1 MNLYDNKEDLKTIIV
16 NASEYFSF
24 VPAIIE
30 KDYYS
35 MMFLK
40 KLIEYDDNIIFK
52 GGTSLSKCHKI
63 ISRYSE
69 DIDLNYNGKVG
80 DSKRKSLKKEIQKIS
95 EEMNMN
101 ISNLDETRSRRD
113 FNRYLINYNQSFNTS
128 ILKESIVVEVAL
140 QIPSFPYVEKECSTY
155 MYDYLKS
162 INRNDIIERYEL
174 KPFIVK
180 VQSLERTFTDK
191 IFAIC
196 DYYLSGKVERNSRH
210 LYDLYKLSEVIDI
223 NSLGLLINE
232 VKEYRK
238 SNPSCLS
245 CKDGVF
251 IKNIIKKIIDEKY
264 YEYDYVN
271 ITSKLI
277 DRNEY
282 AKYSYD
288 IVIQLLENMLNNN
301 QLDEFD
307 KS

>member
-1 MNLYDNKEDLKTIIV
+1 MNLYDNKEDLKTLII
-16 NASEYFSF
+16 NTSEKIGLME
-24 VPAIIE
+24 AIIE
-30 KDYYS
+30 KDFYS

-40 KLIEYDDNIIFK
+40 RLVEYDNNIIFK

-155 MYDYLKS
+155 IYDYLKS

-174 KPFIVK
+174 NPFIVK
-180 VQSLERTFTDK
+180 VQSLERTFIDK

-196 DYYLSGKVERNSRH
+196 DYYLSGKVDRNSRH
-210 LYDLYKLSEVIDI
+210 LYDLYKLSKVIDI
-223 NSLGLLINE
+223 NSISSLIKE
-232 VKEYRK
+232 VRECRK
-238 SNPSCLS
+238 PNPSCLS
-245 CKDGVF
+245 CKDGIS
-251 IKNIIKKIIDEKY
+251 IKEIVNKIIKERY
-264 YEYDYVN
+264 YEDDYIN
-271 ITSKLI
+271 ITSKLV
-277 DRNEY
+277 DQED
-282 AKYSYD
+282 AQKYTYD
-288 IVIQLLENMLNNN
+288 TVIEILESMIENN

>member
-1 MNLYDNKEDLKTIIV
+1 
-16 NASEYFSF
+16 
-24 VPAIIE
+24 
-30 KDYYS
+30 
-35 MMFLK
+35 
-40 KLIEYDDNIIFK
+40 
-52 GGTSLSKCHKI
+52 
-63 ISRYSE
+63 
-69 DIDLNYNGKVG
+69 
-80 DSKRKSLKKEIQKIS
+80 
-95 EEMNMN
+95 MN

-113 FNRYLINYNQSFNTS
+113 FNRYLINYNQAFNTS

-155 MYDYLKS
+155 IYDYLKS

-174 KPFIVK
+174 NPFIVK
-180 VQSLERTFTDK
+180 VQSLERTFVDK

-196 DYYLSGKVERNSRH
+196 DYYLSSKVERNSRH
-210 LYDLYKLSEVIDI
+210 LYDLYKLSEVIDM
-223 NSLGLLINE
+223 NSLGLLISE

-264 YEYDYVN
+264 YEYNYVN

-282 AKYSYD
+282 AKYCYD

-307 KS
+307 KL

>member
-1 MNLYDNKEDLKTIIV
+1 MELLYLNVI
-16 NASEYFSF
+16 
-24 VPAIIE
+24 
-30 KDYYS
+30 
-35 MMFLK
+35 
-40 KLIEYDDNIIFK
+40 KLYLDK
-52 GGTSLSKCHKI
+52 
-63 ISRYSE
+63 E

-155 MYDYLKS
+155 IYDYLKS

-174 KPFIVK
+174 NPFIVK

-223 NSLGLLINE
+223 NSLGLLISE

>member
-1 MNLYDNKEDLKTIIV
+1 MNLYDNKEDLKTIII

-40 KLIEYDDNIIFK
+40 RLVEYDNNIIFK

-140 QIPSFPYVEKECSTY
+140 QIPSFPYVEKECNTY
-155 MYDYLKS
+155 IYDYLKS
-162 INRNDIIERYEL
+162 INRDDIIEKYEL
-174 KPFIVK
+174 YPFVIK
-180 VQSLERTFTDK
+180 VQTLERTFIDK

-223 NSLGLLINE
+223 NSISSLIKE
-232 VKEYRK
+232 VKECRK
-238 SNPSCLS
+238 PNPSCLS
-245 CKDGVF
+245 CKDGIV
-251 IKNIIKKIIDEKY
+251 IKEIISKIIKERY
-264 YEYDYVN
+264 YENDYIN

-277 DRNEY
+277 DQDDVQ
-282 AKYSYD
+282 KYTYST
-288 IVIQLLENMLNNN
+288 VIKLLVDMINNN
-301 QLDEFD
+301 KLDEFD
-307 KS
+307 K

>member
-40 KLIEYDDNIIFK
+40 KLIEYDNNIIFK

-95 EEMNMN
+95 DEMNME

-113 FNRYLINYNQSFNTS
+113 FNRYLIDYNPSFDTS
-128 ILKESIVVEVAL
+128 ILKDSIVVEVAL
-140 QIPSFPYVEKECSTY
+140 QIPSFPYVEKECSSY
-155 MYDYLKS
+155 IYDYLKS

-174 KPFIVK
+174 NPFIVK

-223 NSLGLLINE
+223 NSLGLLISE

-277 DRNEY
+277 NRNEC

>member
-1 MNLYDNKEDLKTIIV
+1 MNLYDNKEDLKTLII

-155 MYDYLKS
+155 IYDYLKS

-174 KPFIVK
+174 NPFIVK
-180 VQSLERTFTDK
+180 VQSLERTFVDK

-196 DYYLSGKVERNSRH
+196 DYYLSSKVERNSRH
-210 LYDLYKLSEVIDI
+210 LYDLYKLSEVIDM
-223 NSLGLLINE
+223 NSLGLLISE

-238 SNPSCLS
+238 SNSSCLS

-277 DRNEY
+277 DQNEY
-282 AKYSYD
+282 AKYCYD

-307 KS
+307 KL

>member
-40 KLIEYDDNIIFK
+40 KLIEYDNNIIFK

-155 MYDYLKS
+155 IYDYLKS

-174 KPFIVK
+174 NPFIVK